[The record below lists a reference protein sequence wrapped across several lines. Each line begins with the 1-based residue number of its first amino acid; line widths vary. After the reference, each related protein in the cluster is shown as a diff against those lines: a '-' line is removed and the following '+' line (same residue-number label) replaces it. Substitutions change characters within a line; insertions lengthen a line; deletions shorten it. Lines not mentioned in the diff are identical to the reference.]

1 MLKRLEKFSTNSIYI
16 MSHCYIDH
24 SSVSQLRQLKEKLP
38 PEVSGCE
45 AFESMNSQAEAY
57 LNASEASE
65 TSLPTTSGMSQQDTT
80 TLSANKQDQIN
91 IEEQPSS
98 SNGGTMMS
106 HQEPSNIAE
115 ISSHPSSSRLPTESS
130 SSSPSKSGGK
140 ELIEQFEPGVYV
152 TYVLHK
158 NGGKIFRR
166 VRFRYFS

>member
-1 MLKRLEKFSTNSIYI
+1 MRE
-16 MSHCYIDH
+16 
-24 SSVSQLRQLKEKLP
+24 LKEKLP
-38 PEVSGCE
+38 PEVSKCE

-65 TSLPTTSGMSQQDTT
+65 TSLPTTMRMVQQDTT
-80 TLSANKQDQIN
+80 LSSDTRDQN
-91 IEEQPSS
+91 IEEQSS

-106 HQEPSNIAE
+106 QETSIIAE
-115 ISSHPSSSRLPTESS
+115 TTSQSMDSPRLPTEASS
-130 SSSPSKSGGK
+130 SSKSSGGK

-166 VRFRYFS
+166 VRFRYITSSNFISHLYI

>member
-1 MLKRLEKFSTNSIYI
+1 MLCLP
-16 MSHCYIDH
+16 
-24 SSVSQLRQLKEKLP
+24 QLRELKEKLP

-65 TSLPTTSGMSQQDTT
+65 SSLPTTSVGMGQQDPTP
-80 TLSANKQDQIN
+80 SANTQDQN
-91 IEEQPSS
+91 IEEKPSP
-98 SNGGTMMS
+98 NGGNMRS
-106 HQEPSNIAE
+106 QEPSGT
-115 ISSHPSSSRLPTESS
+115 TEASS
-130 SSSPSKSGGK
+130 SSKGGGK

-166 VRFRYFS
+166 VRFRYFLSSSKSHLFSI